1 MPEGGKAGGTPAP
14 GGSKEE
20 AKPAD
25 HKEEGKP
32 KEGGKRNIFFLGGKE
47 SFTYSSQLDDRCV
60 IWNPKKVDKGPS
72 IKDVRKNLPFSDPPP
87 PSSGG
92 VRNH

>member
-25 HKEEGKP
+25 HKEEAKP
-32 KEGGKRNIFFLGGKE
+32 KEGGKRNICFPE
-47 SFTYSSQLDDRCV
+47 STFPAFCA
-60 IWNPKKVDKGPS
+60 
-72 IKDVRKNLPFSDPPP
+72 
-87 PSSGG
+87 
-92 VRNH
+92 